1 MIAVGGGMP
10 TDRPPYSETGKPEPI
25 EQPVRPEPAS
35 PPKGA
40 QDASSDQAQPEREK
54 RIERFR
60 ER

>member
-1 MIAVGGGMP
+1 MP
-10 TDRPPYSETGKPEPI
+10 TNRPPNSESGKPVPI
-25 EQPVRPEPAS
+25 ETSVRPEPAS

-40 QDASSDQAQPEREK
+40 QDAISDQAPPEPEK

>member
-1 MIAVGGGMP
+1 MP
-10 TDRPPYSETGKPEPI
+10 TNRPPYSETGKPEPI
-25 EQPVRPEPAS
+25 EKPVRPEPAS

-40 QDASSDQAQPEREK
+40 QDPSSDQAQPEREK